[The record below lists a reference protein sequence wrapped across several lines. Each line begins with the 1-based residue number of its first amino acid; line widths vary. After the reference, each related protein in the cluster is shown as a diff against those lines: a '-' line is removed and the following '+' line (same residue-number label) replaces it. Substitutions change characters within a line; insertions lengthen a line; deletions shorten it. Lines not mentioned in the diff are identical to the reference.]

1 MQSQITYI
9 CPLVLS
15 VLARCIA
22 LKCVHLEQLVN
33 GHRSTLVRL
42 AIPVLLQ
49 VVMCWGMQYKLVPV
63 CLLNVH
69 VCGLLSAGVMVEFDR
84 TLLTTREDILT
95 LSVCLV
101 KTGNTTIE
109 NSADVIACNRSLPN
123 HLPAVDGADYSRS
136 SIVQTITF
144 APEESR
150 KCFVVGI
157 IDDEVVEGSE
167 AFGACVKTESFS
179 VEIGSNDSVTV
190 VIMDNDGERPGYLWI
205 YI

>member
-1 MQSQITYI
+1 MSISTQCVSQMHCTEVCALGATGKWAQVYSSKT
-9 CPLVLS
+9 CHSCFTPGSHVLGDA
-15 VLARCIA
+15 VQTGARLPSEC
-22 LKCVHLEQLVN
+22 
-33 GHRSTLVRL
+33 T
-42 AIPVLLQ
+42 
-49 VVMCWGMQYKLVPV
+49 
-63 CLLNVH
+63 VH
-69 VCGLLSAGVMVEFDR
+69 VCGLLSAGVTVEFDR

-157 IDDEVVEGSE
+157 IDDKVVEGSE
-167 AFGACVKTESFS
+167 AFEACVRTESFS